1 MEVWEILKISQ
12 EDYNTA
18 LFEAGCITAE
28 NFYSPAD
35 AIKIKHQAGY
45 WKWLREQRKIVDAIC
60 IQHINKGR
68 LVPGKKLFTT
78 YYEMLYSHL
87 ERVYPPKRLE
97 NNFGRYKVLYLPIS
111 SMS

>member
-28 NFYSPAD
+28 NFYGPAD

-45 WKWLREQRKIVDAIC
+45 WKWLREQNRGC
-60 IQHINKGR
+60 NLH
-68 LVPGKKLFTT
+68 TT
-78 YYEMLYSHL
+78 HQQRPIGTWKET
-87 ERVYPPKRLE
+87 VYNL
-97 NNFGRYKVLYLPIS
+97 L
-111 SMS
+111 